1 MGWFLANWQS
11 VVEIVLMVLGAA
23 SLVAK
28 LTPTDV
34 DNRVIDKIVSV
45 IHAFGL
51 TKKSS

>member
-28 LTPTDV
+28 LTPTKV
-34 DNRVIDKIVSV
+34 DDLWIGRIINLI
-45 IHAFGL
+45 GL
-51 TKKSS
+51 AKKK